1 MLKVKQSGASNPAKE
16 CFSPSKVKKWA
27 IDDLNK
33 TVSWLES
40 QEEKVFMFWFCSIVC
55 SLSSYHLIIVDVLYL
70 QCQCTT

>member
-1 MLKVKQSGASNPAKE
+1 MLKVNQSGASNPAKE

-40 QEEKVFMFWFCSIVC
+40 QEEKVFMFWFCYYCVFSF
-55 SLSSYHLIIVDVLYL
+55 IIPSDYR
-70 QCQCTT
+70 

>member
-40 QEEKVFMFWFCSIVC
+40 QEEKVMFWFCYYCVFSF
-55 SLSSYHLIIVDVLYL
+55 IIPSDHR
-70 QCQCTT
+70 